1 MPPCVALCNPKPL
14 FDKLVGSKLRPDYE
28 EERGVFICGQRNC
41 DICNILEPGNEF
53 KSTTTGEVYKINF
66 HFHCNSECTVYLLTC
81 MICRKQYVGPT
92 ITKFRLRFNQYKFN
106 IKLYG
111 KGRRNFK
118 QEKFTKHF
126 YSENHNSTHQDI
138 NVKIIGFCDPNDQE
152 KCGNFWLNKLRTLY
166 PLGLNYKQINHY

>member
-1 MPPCVALCNPKPL
+1 M
-14 FDKLVGSKLRPDYE
+14 
-28 EERGVFICGQRNC
+28 
-41 DICNILEPGNEF
+41 
-53 KSTTTGEVYKINF
+53 
-66 HFHCNSECTVYLLTC
+66 
-81 MICRKQYVGPT
+81 
-92 ITKFRLRFNQYKFN
+92 
-106 IKLYG
+106 YG

-152 KCGNFWLNKLRTLY
+152 KCGNFWMNKLRTLY